1 MGKGGDYFEWL
12 VFLERVRSR
21 EVDLR
26 VEMGLRVIEIVKG
39 SLHLVDFNFRLDLS
53 INLRNFSR

>member
-26 VEMGLRVIEIVKG
+26 VEMGLRVIEIV
-39 SLHLVDFNFRLDLS
+39 
-53 INLRNFSR
+53 